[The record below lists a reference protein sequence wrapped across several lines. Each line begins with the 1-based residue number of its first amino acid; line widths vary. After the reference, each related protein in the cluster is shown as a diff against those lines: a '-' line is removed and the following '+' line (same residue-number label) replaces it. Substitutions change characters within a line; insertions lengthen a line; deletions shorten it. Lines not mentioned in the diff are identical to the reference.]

1 MVFFVISVDY
11 LHFILLACL
20 LLFFNSE
27 NSAHAPN
34 VKQQPGGIMAELV
47 KKFQEMSKKD
57 IQEAGGKAANLG
69 ELTQAGF
76 NVPPGFCVT
85 SDALFYLIEKCE
97 LQPKIDNIV
106 AGFDYEDFGGMDE
119 KTARIRGLITSA
131 DIPDDLLKEI
141 SDSVK
146 SLADPEPPFVA
157 VRSSVAVKDSDISSF
172 PGMMDTYHYLKT
184 EEEIIEHIKMCWA
197 SLWTTRATMTRHHK
211 NVDHHLSLIAPIV
224 QKMVHSEIAGVLF
237 MANPITSNRDEIV
250 IESNWGLGES
260 VVSGK
265 SMNDF
270 YLLSK
275 SPLKLKD
282 RRISKKTIIIC
293 FDEEKGHGRK
303 EMSVAPDKMDAVT
316 LSDDQ
321 AEELGRMGLLIDE
334 LFGFPQDIEWA
345 YERGRLYILQSRNI
359 RTLTA

>member
-1 MVFFVISVDY
+1 MISNSYRYVFVGTCFAVLIAKLGV
-11 LHFILLACL
+11 A
-20 LLFFNSE
+20 NSST
-27 NSAHAPN
+27 NN
-34 VKQQPGGIMAELV
+34 DNRPGGAMAKLV
-47 KKFQEMSKKD
+47 KKFEEMSKKD

-85 SDALFYLIEKCE
+85 SDALFYLMEKCGLHPQLDE
-97 LQPKIDNIV
+97 II

-119 KTARIRGLITSA
+119 KTTQIRNLITSA
-131 DIPDDLLKEI
+131 EIPGDLLKEI
-141 SDSVK
+141 SDAVR

-184 EEEIIEHIKMCWA
+184 EEEIVEHIKMCWA
-197 SLWTTRATMTRHHK
+197 SLWTTRATLTRHHK
-211 NVDHHLSLIAPIV
+211 NVDHRLGLIAPIV
-224 QKMVHSEIAGVLF
+224 QKMVHSEVAGVLF
-237 MANPITSNRDEIV
+237 MANPITSSREEIV

-275 SPLKLKD
+275 SPLQLKAK
-282 RRISKKTIIIC
+282 RISKKTIIIS
-293 FDEEKGHGRK
+293 FDEEKGYGRK

-316 LSDDQ
+316 LSDGQ
-321 AEELGRMGLLIDE
+321 AEELGKIGLKIDE
-334 LFGFPQDIEWA
+334 LFGYPQDIEWA
-345 YERGRLYILQSRNI
+345 YERGDLYILQSRNI
-359 RTLTA
+359 RTLKTAS